1 MHRSVGHAG
10 PAPGVGV
17 GVGTGE
23 GVGVCC
29 SVPER
34 APDTVLDDGGF
45 RSATRPHAAS
55 STAIVTAMSTAR
67 IRAAAVP
74 DVFPIRAIVG
84 LATRKTGTPRIEK
97 DAPV

>member
-1 MHRSVGHAG
+1 M
-10 PAPGVGV
+10 
-17 GVGTGE
+17 
-23 GVGVCC
+23 
-29 SVPER
+29 
-34 APDTVLDDGGF
+34 
-45 RSATRPHAAS
+45 
-55 STAIVTAMSTAR
+55 TAMSTAR